1 MDTNIVD
8 VEKSLKIIQANIRR
22 KIFTKKKSSRSKGSS
37 SGSKGSSKS
46 VFLNDMIEDDK
57 KFKTANKISK
67 FLKSKLI
74 VNKYTLNNRVYFL
87 NYIKNNLK
95 HVKDDD
101 CLEKKQFKDSEGY
114 TIRNIINLEKR
125 ISKDNFNGEIYKTSV
140 KNSLGVFP
148 IATKVMKTNASNL
161 FEISLMNKITDDII
175 MKKLSKHFLIIYRSC
190 LCKKREISEKSSLIS
205 VNEIANGDLAT
216 LLNNPEI
223 ISNNELLYNILFQ
236 TFISIA
242 TFHNLLS
249 NVHNDCHGGNFLWHY
264 NNEKGYYHYIFNGIN
279 IYLKACKY
287 NIMIYDFG
295 LVEKINKNNSMNVIK
310 DYCEIIPTFLN
321 ENYDSPDIDFK
332 TEMNN
337 IMILLMNTFKTKKNS
352 NLDYNESPK
361 SPKSKIQEDVFNI
374 LFENVFIKYGGNI
387 LKTEVNKTMKIIN
400 NEPYYINNI

>member
-95 HVKDDD
+95 NVKDDD

-361 SPKSKIQEDVFNI
+361 SSKSKIQEDVFNI

>member
-95 HVKDDD
+95 NVNDDD

-361 SPKSKIQEDVFNI
+361 SSKSKIQEDVFNI

>member
-295 LVEKINKNNSMNVIK
+295 LFEKINKNNSMNVIK

-361 SPKSKIQEDVFNI
+361 SSKSKIQEDVFNI

>member
-95 HVKDDD
+95 NVNDDD

-148 IATKVMKTNASNL
+148 IATKVMKANASNL

-295 LVEKINKNNSMNVIK
+295 LVKKINKNNSMNVIK

-361 SPKSKIQEDVFNI
+361 SSKSKIQEDVFNI

>member
-95 HVKDDD
+95 NVNDDD

-148 IATKVMKTNASNL
+148 IATKVMKANASNL

-361 SPKSKIQEDVFNI
+361 SSKSKIQEDVFNI

>member
-148 IATKVMKTNASNL
+148 IATKVMKANASNL

-361 SPKSKIQEDVFNI
+361 SSKSKIQEDVFNI